1 MSWSNF
7 ELYIVATYVAVP
19 GRIGHYSIVYFDY
32 VTASIK
38 GGAYMHCVDASGIH
52 ASTLR
57 YEPLP
62 LTEGL
67 HYSASNAGTR
77 LKYTME

>member
-1 MSWSNF
+1 MWQSRV
-7 ELYIVATYVAVP
+7 E
-19 GRIGHYSIVYFDY
+19 IGHYSIAYFDC

-38 GGAYMHCVDASGIH
+38 GGAYTHCVDVLGIH
-52 ASTLR
+52 ASTLC

-67 HYSASNAGTR
+67 HYSALNAVMQ